1 MAFLYLVRFLV
12 LSTRYSVLQRSKLHR
27 RKHVYKVSLA
37 GNRASPHN
45 CVLRFD
51 EARNGTGNLSMR
63 IEIVE
68 LKNSGDARG
77 FSFTAPAEALA
88 FVGRMA
94 DVHLASTKPGAVR
107 GNHYHLRRR
116 EAIVVLPGTHW
127 SLHWDESEGST
138 AQHRSFDGSS
148 AVLVLV
154 SPGASHAVRNDGD
167 SALWLVAISSE
178 TYDPGESVSRR
189 VV

>member
-1 MAFLYLVRFLV
+1 M
-12 LSTRYSVLQRSKLHR
+12 
-27 RKHVYKVSLA
+27 
-37 GNRASPHN
+37 N
-45 CVLRFD
+45 
-51 EARNGTGNLSMR
+51 

-77 FSFTAPAEALA
+77 LSFTAPTEALA

-116 EAIVVLPGTHW
+116 EAIVVLPGTRW
-127 SLHWDESEGST
+127 SLHWDQGDGST
-138 AQHRSFDGSS
+138 AEHRSFDGSH

-167 SALWLVAISSE
+167 EWMWLVAISSE
-178 TYDPGESVSRR
+178 EYDPAESVTRK